1 MQVGQNA
8 LLYTRGSVSYYG
20 TYPGMRVPSPLQLRP
35 YECETPL
42 LDIAAE
48 MMALTKL
55 NWNSTQL
62 DGKLPIPIR
71 AAREA
76 GRVLKHVS
84 YGERDQTDFR
94 YCT

>member
-1 MQVGQNA
+1 
-8 LLYTRGSVSYYG
+8 
-20 TYPGMRVPSPLQLRP
+20 MRVPSPLQLRP
-35 YECETPL
+35 FECETL
-42 LDIAAE
+42 LADIAAG

-55 NWNSTQL
+55 NWNSMQL

-71 AAREA
+71 AAREV

-94 YCT
+94 HYT